1 MDCRHTDKTFY
12 WFIVSTNFSVIPRGR
27 ENKIIIRQSVAFGIV
42 FVMSIVSRKFRHPA
56 TCSNH
61 TKTDDTTHNKS
72 IITYSSFPMYCYF
85 IFSVY
90 YFYVIIQLTIQTRL
104 YIGFIFYR
112 FVPSAIR
119 FLVLQSPNVTSTPF
133 SVQTHSKQQSSTIT

>member
-1 MDCRHTDKTFY
+1 
-12 WFIVSTNFSVIPRGR
+12 
-27 ENKIIIRQSVAFGIV
+27 
-42 FVMSIVSRKFRHPA
+42 
-56 TCSNH
+56 
-61 TKTDDTTHNKS
+61 
-72 IITYSSFPMYCYF
+72 MYCYF

-133 SVQTHSKQQSSTIT
+133 SVQTHSKQQTSTIT